1 MIRLCLFA
9 VIALILLALPMTV
22 YAEEPAQYNFASAQ
36 GSKELQVIPG
46 GTCTGYIYFYNID
59 GNRIT
64 HITLEVIESPD
75 GWQVTIDPPLGETTV
90 IVNEVP
96 VTVTENLYVEPSELF
111 TEEPAD
117 VPVGMVSLSIPG
129 RGYTLGKEARITVSV
144 PDSAV
149 IGASGKITIA
159 GEAAWLGQGGSAAIQ
174 QARDFD
180 FTVTVVSKSS
190 EYTETIPGQG
200 GDSNSGSG
208 SAGFDLSKWLPV
220 IIAAAIVVLG
230 AVYVTLLVRKRRV
243 R

>member
-1 MIRLCLFA
+1 MKRLCLFA
-9 VIALILLALPMTV
+9 VIALLLLTLPLTA
-22 YAEEPAQYNFASAQ
+22 YADEAAQYNFASAQ

-64 HITLEVIESPD
+64 HITLEVSESPE
-75 GWQVTIDPPLGETTV
+75 GWDVTIYPPVGETEV

-117 VPVGMVSLSIPG
+117 VPEGMVSLSIPG
-129 RGYTLGKEARITVSV
+129 RGYALGKAAEITVNV
-144 PDSAV
+144 PESIA
-149 IGASGKITIA
+149 IGATGKITIA

-180 FTVTVVSKSS
+180 FTITVVSEST
-190 EYTETIPGQG
+190 EYTETIPGQD
-200 GDSNSGSG
+200 GDSNSDSG
-208 SAGFDLSKWLPV
+208 STVFDLMKWLPA
-220 IIAAAIVVLG
+220 IIAAAIVVIG
-230 AVYVTLLVRKRRV
+230 AVYVTLLVRKRRG
-243 R
+243 